1 MPIANIIDN
10 RTNRYNAEVSVVFE
24 DSSHDNGITGSSIY
38 RDAEMQDDS
47 VDYFCIART
56 TISAAIIYATK
67 WNHDITM
74 YLYDI
79 GSNPP
84 CDIETI

>member
-10 RTNRYNAEVSVVFE
+10 RTNRYNSEVSVVFD
-24 DSSHDNGITGSSIY
+24 DSIIY
-38 RDAEMQDDS
+38 RAAEPQNHS
-47 VDYFCIART
+47 VNYFGIART

-67 WNHDITM
+67 WTQDITI

-79 GSNPP
+79 ESNNHY
-84 CDIETI
+84 CDIETII